1 MGCLQNETHILGT
14 CFSPTVPSS
23 APLNISGEFINST
36 GLSVSWELPP
46 VEHRNGIIRG
56 FNVTYNSS
64 QDDLQETSVERTSVD
79 LFGLEEFTNYTISVA
94 AFTDVGTSLT
104 AVIVV
109 QTDSDGEY

>member
-1 MGCLQNETHILGT
+1 MGCLQNETHILST
-14 CFSPTVPSS
+14 CFSPAVPAS
-23 APLNISGEFINST
+23 APLNISGEFVNST

-64 QDDLQETSVERTSVD
+64 QDDLQETSVEGTSVD
-79 LFGLEEFTNYTISVA
+79 LFGLEEFTNYTINVA
-94 AFTDVGTSLT
+94 AFTDVGTGPT